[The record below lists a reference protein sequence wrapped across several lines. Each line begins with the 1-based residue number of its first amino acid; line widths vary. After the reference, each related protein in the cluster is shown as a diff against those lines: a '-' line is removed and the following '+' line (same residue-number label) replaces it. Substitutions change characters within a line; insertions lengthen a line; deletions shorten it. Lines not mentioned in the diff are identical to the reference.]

1 MSKSKIVAMM
11 VLIVFAMGIFLV
23 GDAVAG
29 ERGKVANREVFF
41 LTTFQSLKG
50 PDIAGHTLH
59 LVDAKAIGF
68 TQKWGISTVYM
79 NAVADVIKGESTNQ
93 GYNQH
98 TFPDG
103 STTVHKW
110 DGNNKGKGASA
121 EGTWTYIKGTG
132 KFEGIQ
138 GGGTW
143 KSYPMAPDQWY
154 TDVEGEYTLPLGF
167 RKPFRLSLS

>member
-11 VLIVFAMGIFLV
+11 ALMVFAMGILLV
-23 GDAVAG
+23 NCAVAG
-29 ERGKVANREVFF
+29 ERGKVADREVFH
-41 LTTFQSLKG
+41 TNSFQSLKG

-59 LVDAKAIGF
+59 VMDTKGIGF
-68 TQKWGISTVYM
+68 TEKWGACLIYTNSV
-79 NAVADVIKGESTNQ
+79 VDLVKGEWTAQ

-143 KSYPMAPDQWY
+143 KSYPMAQDQWY
-154 TDVEGEYTLPLGF
+154 TDVEGEYTLP
-167 RKPFRLSLS
+167 